1 MRVKWNEA
9 GRHALVVAALA
20 AAALTASCGGSGSG
34 PQTKFVASRVI
45 SFGDE
50 LSVIVDSD
58 RNGNGHKYTEN
69 ATVGQ
74 GDPTVV
80 CANNPIWNQDVA
92 NLYGLVFPE
101 CNSGSSPVSSPVSR
115 IRAAFGAGAFDLG
128 GQIDTQVSESGL
140 GTGDIVTVLVG
151 QNDVISQYLQYPV
164 LSETQ
169 ITANVEAAGAEEGRQ
184 VNRIAALGAKVLLAT
199 IVDVGETPFG
209 LAEAAAHADTDRAA
223 LLTRLTTRYNA
234 SLRATIVNDGRVIG
248 LVLFD
253 ELVGTLVRFPG
264 LDNFTDLVD
273 PVCDLTKSQLI
284 PPSILDCSQDTLV
297 DGGSAAY
304 LWADDRHIGASAQN
318 LLGGLATSRAQ
329 NNPF

>member
-1 MRVKWNEA
+1 MSVKWSEA
-9 GRHALVVAALA
+9 GRHALVGAALA
-20 AAALTASCGGSGSG
+20 AAALVASCGGGSS
-34 PQTKFVASRVI
+34 PQTKFVASRVV

-69 ATVGQ
+69 ATVAQ

-80 CANNPIWNQDVA
+80 CSVNQVWNQQVA
-92 NLYGLVFPE
+92 ALYGLVFPE
-101 CNSGSSPVSSPVSR
+101 CNTGPTPASSPTSR
-115 IRAAFGAGAFDLG
+115 IRAAFGAGAFDLD
-128 GQIDTQVSESGL
+128 GQINAQLADGGL
-140 GTGDIVTVLVG
+140 GRGDMVTVLVG
-151 QNDVISQYLQYPV
+151 QNDVINQYLQYPL

-169 ITANVEAAGAEEGRQ
+169 ITANIEAAGAETGRQ
-184 VNRIAALGAKVLLAT
+184 VNRLAALGTRVLIATTVDMGLA
-199 IVDVGETPFG
+199 PFG
-209 LAEAAAHADTDRAA
+209 RAERAAHADTDRAA
-223 LLTRLTTRYNA
+223 LLTRLTVRYNA
-234 SLRATIVNDGRVIG
+234 SLRATILNDGRVIG

-264 LDNFTDLVD
+264 LDNFTNYADG
-273 PVCDLTKSQLI
+273 VCDLTKSRLI
-284 PPSILDCSQDTLV
+284 PPSILDCTPDTLI

>member
-1 MRVKWNEA
+1 MRVKWSEA
-9 GRHALVVAALA
+9 GRHALVGAALA
-20 AAALTASCGGSGSG
+20 AAALAASCGGSSG

-45 SFGDE
+45 AFGDE

-58 RNGNGHKYTEN
+58 RNSNGHKYTEN
-69 ATVGQ
+69 AIVAQ

-80 CANNPIWNQDVA
+80 CASNPIWVQVVA
-92 NLYGLVFPE
+92 NLYGLVYPE
-101 CNSGSSPVSSPVSR
+101 CNTGPTPASSPPSR

-128 GQIDTQVSESGL
+128 TQIDAQIAESGI
-140 GTGDIVTVLVG
+140 GTGDLLTVLVG
-151 QNDVISQYLQYPV
+151 QNDIVNQYLQYPV

-169 ITANVEAAGAEEGRQ
+169 ITANVEAAGAEAGRQ
-184 VNRIAALGAKVLLAT
+184 VNRLAASGGRVLLAT
-199 IVDVGETPFG
+199 IVDLGLSPFG
-209 LAEAAAHADTDRAA
+209 TAERNGHADTDRAA
-223 LLTRLTTRYNA
+223 LLTRLTIRYNA
-234 SLRATIVNDGRVIG
+234 SLRSTIVNDGRIIG

-264 LDNFTDLVD
+264 LDNFSNLTD